1 MVINAW
7 GRQSQTSTKKIGEVE
22 GSLAVIFDGG
32 SRYFRVGYGGE
43 RAPRFVFPCVVGR
56 YKKQNV
62 MHGLD
67 EKDTFIGDEVTDNW
81 TKLTVKYPVEQ
92 GIVTN
97 WEDMEKIW
105 HHAFYNVLRVDP
117 EEHPLLVTESITN
130 PKANKEKLV
139 EIMFETFGVP
149 ALYVAIQDILS
160 LFSSGRTT
168 GFVVNSGDQVT
179 YHVAIN
185 GGYIMSGTIMNL
197 EVSGQDLS
205 TYLMKLLND
214 KGYSLKT
221 RAEWEM
227 VRDIKEKL
235 CYVALDCG
243 EEMDTEES
251 SIQKK
256 YKLPDGRDITV
267 DKERFLC
274 PEALF
279 EPSVLGVPF
288 PGLHKNIYESL
299 IKHDFEIRKI
309 FYVNTIL
316 CGGNMSFP
324 GVGERV
330 AKEIKEQAPKMTKI
344 KVVVPAEC
352 RFSSW
357 FGGSLLT
364 TLNSFQH
371 MWIYDYEYEDCGSS
385 IIHQRQF

>member
-1 MVINAW
+1 MNMEC
-7 GRQSQTSTKKIGEVE
+7 QSEEISKSNKPLIG
-22 GSLAVIFDGG
+22 FDLI
-32 SRYFRVGYGGE
+32 YFRVGYGGE

-81 TKLTVKYPVEQ
+81 RKLTVKYPVEQ

-117 EEHPLLVTESITN
+117 EQHPLLVTESITN

-168 GFVVNSGDQVT
+168 GFVVNSGDEAT

-205 TYLMKLLND
+205 TYLMKLLSD

-235 CYVALDCG
+235 CYVALDYR

-267 DKERFLC
+267 GKERFLC

-279 EPSVLGVPF
+279 EPSVLGGSP
-288 PGLHKNIYESL
+288 
-299 IKHDFEIRKI
+299 EIEHYSPKSSTSPKDQTRS
-309 FYVNTIL
+309 NTSPHIPQRL
-316 CGGNMSFP
+316 STSP
-324 GVGERV
+324 TLPRD
-330 AKEIKEQAPKMTKI
+330 QAIPHTPRDRAHPHTYTPE
-344 KVVVPAEC
+344 V
-352 RFSSW
+352 
-357 FGGSLLT
+357 
-364 TLNSFQH
+364 
-371 MWIYDYEYEDCGSS
+371 
-385 IIHQRQF
+385 